1 MATAKSTNASNKEKI
16 LTRGSSESNSNESR
30 SDEYRFLKSGHATHI
45 LQSIN
50 RLRKKNRL
58 CDVTLKVES
67 REFPAHRVVLS
78 ACSDYFCAMFTSDMA
93 ESQKAEVE
101 LQGLSA
107 DTMEIL
113 LEFVYTESVKVSVEN
128 VQALLPAACLLQL
141 SGNVFFLLV
150 SSLCIL
156 PILCTKSSNH

>member
-16 LTRGSSESNSNESR
+16 LTRGSSESR

-141 SGNVFFLLV
+141 SGNVFFSVSVKLV
-150 SSLCIL
+150 YTTY
-156 PILCTKSSNH
+156 PMYQK

>member
-1 MATAKSTNASNKEKI
+1 
-16 LTRGSSESNSNESR
+16 
-30 SDEYRFLKSGHATHI
+30 
-45 LQSIN
+45 
-50 RLRKKNRL
+50 
-58 CDVTLKVES
+58 
-67 REFPAHRVVLS
+67 
-78 ACSDYFCAMFTSDMA
+78 MFTSDMA